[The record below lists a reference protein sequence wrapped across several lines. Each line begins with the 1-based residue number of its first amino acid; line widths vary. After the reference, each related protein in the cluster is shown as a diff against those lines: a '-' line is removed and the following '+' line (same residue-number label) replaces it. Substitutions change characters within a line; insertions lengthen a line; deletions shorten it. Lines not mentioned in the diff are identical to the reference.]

1 MDRPEP
7 PPVPW
12 WRRAVVYQV
21 YIRSFADSNGDGTG
35 DLNGLRSR
43 LGYLRDLGVDA
54 IWVNPWYPSPLA
66 DGGYDVADYR
76 GIDPRYGTLAE
87 AEALIADAHQHGI
100 RVIADLVPNH
110 TSDRHAWFVEA
121 VAAPPGHPSRDRY
134 HIRDGGGPGGD
145 RPPTNWVSSFGG
157 PAWTR
162 LPDGQWYLHLF
173 APEQPDLN
181 WEHPEVRAEFESV
194 LRFWLDLGIDG
205 FRVDVAHSL
214 VKDPAFPDLTS
225 TVQLLDRA
233 RQPNHPFWD
242 RDGIHEIVRGWRAVF
257 DQYADRMMVA
267 EAWVQPERLPLY
279 LRPGEYHQAFNF
291 EFLEAEWD
299 AAGLRQVIDHAIE
312 ATAGLGSTPTW
323 VLSNHDVVREA
334 TRYGLPPG
342 TSWRAL
348 PSGGP
353 PELLDAEAGLRRARA
368 AALLML
374 GLPGSVYLYQGEEL
388 GLPEVL
394 DLPVEV
400 LDDPVWERSGR
411 TRRGRDGC
419 RVPIPW
425 DASEPAAGFSSS
437 PPWLPQPETWPRLSV
452 AAQAGDP
459 ASPLELY
466 RAALRLR
473 SELATLDDEL
483 HWLPSEAGCLAY
495 RRGSGLT
502 CVVNF
507 GPGPAPLPEH
517 DEVLLISDQLPA
529 PDILGR
535 DTAAWLR

>member
-1 MDRPEP
+1 
-7 PPVPW
+7 
-12 WRRAVVYQV
+12 
-21 YIRSFADSNGDGTG
+21 
-35 DLNGLRSR
+35 
-43 LGYLRDLGVDA
+43 
-54 IWVNPWYPSPLA
+54 
-66 DGGYDVADYR
+66 
-76 GIDPRYGTLAE
+76 
-87 AEALIADAHQHGI
+87 
-100 RVIADLVPNH
+100 
-110 TSDRHAWFVEA
+110 
-121 VAAPPGHPSRDRY
+121 
-134 HIRDGGGPGGD
+134 
-145 RPPTNWVSSFGG
+145 
-157 PAWTR
+157 
-162 LPDGQWYLHLF
+162 
-173 APEQPDLN
+173 
-181 WEHPEVRAEFESV
+181 
-194 LRFWLDLGIDG
+194 
-205 FRVDVAHSL
+205 
-214 VKDPAFPDLTS
+214 
-225 TVQLLDRA
+225 
-233 RQPNHPFWD
+233 
-242 RDGIHEIVRGWRAVF
+242 
-257 DQYADRMMVA
+257 MMVA